1 MKLKQKLMSLG
12 LVATL
17 VATSFFTSSA
27 ATKQDMKVEFINV
40 GAGDAIYIET
50 PDGTDILIDAGSA
63 TSGKKVV
70 DYLLKQ
76 EKNMDLEYVIS
87 THQDADHA
95 GGLQEVFKRMKVKK
109 FYYPKDTA
117 YTSTKTGKAVMDL
130 AKKEKGCKIYD
141 AKTGTKIK
149 SSGATL
155 EFIHSKTNYKTD
167 NEDSIMTYID
177 YGNLEMLLTGD
188 AEKGAEAA
196 GKKYN
201 VDIVQ
206 APHHGSKGSSSTSFI
221 KKYDP
226 EKIIISTDGKKYG
239 HPAKEA
245 LDRYKKYDKNID
257 VYRTDRNG
265 NIRVYANGKKWW
277 VKTDKSSYQKIGS
290 TKPGSTSSSSSS
302 SKPST
307 SKPSTSKPST
317 STSKTV
323 YITKTGKKYHYK
335 KTCRGLSNANSIT
348 STTLSKA
355 KSQGLTLC
363 GYED

>member
-12 LVATL
+12 LVVTL

-76 EKNMDLEYVIS
+76 EKNMNLEYVIS

-95 GGLQEVFKRMKVKK
+95 GGLQEVFKRMEVKK

-149 SSGATL
+149 SAGATL
-155 EFIHSKTNYKTD
+155 EFVHSKTNYKTD
-167 NEDSIMTYID
+167 NEDSVMTYID

-201 VDIVQ
+201 VDILQV
-206 APHHGSKGSSSTSFI
+206 PHHGSKGSSSTSFI

-239 HPAKEA
+239 HPAQEA
-245 LDRYKKYDKNID
+245 LNRYKSYDKNID

-265 NIRVYANGKKWW
+265 NIKISATGKKWW
-277 VKTDKSSYQKIGS
+277 INTNKYSSQKITS
-290 TKPGSTSSSSSS
+290 TKPGSNSTSSGSSSSTKYVYANGGSS
-302 SKPST
+302 SSN
-307 SKPSTSKPST
+307 
-317 STSKTV
+317 
-323 YITKTGKKYHYK
+323 KYHKSATAHGMKGAIKMSESTAKKKGYVAC
-335 KTCRGLSNANSIT
+335 KTC
-348 STTLSKA
+348 
-355 KSQGLTLC
+355 
-363 GYED
+363 Y